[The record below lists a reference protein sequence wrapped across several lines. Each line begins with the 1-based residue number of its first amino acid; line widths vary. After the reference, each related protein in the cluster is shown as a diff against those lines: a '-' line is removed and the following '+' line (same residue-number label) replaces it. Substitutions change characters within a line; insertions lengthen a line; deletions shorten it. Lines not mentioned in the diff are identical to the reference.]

1 MKPTTLQSLL
11 VVEDVISVRKDRL
24 LYHNKHEEDYY
35 TVSSA
40 PESVSIVAISTDGK
54 MLITK
59 EYRHAINGYVTGF
72 AGGSV
77 DEGESPLQAARREL
91 LEETGCTA
99 TSFEVLGSC
108 YPLPGIL
115 AQKMTIVLA
124 RGVAKTH
131 EARLQA
137 SEVIEARFIPVEE
150 LNSLVQKGG
159 SIDGIM
165 CCALHFYNLQSSAY
179 Q

>member
-1 MKPTTLQSLL
+1 MKPTTLKSLL

-24 LYHNKHEEDYY
+24 LYHNEHEEDYY
-35 TVSSA
+35 VVSSA
-40 PESVSIVAISTDGK
+40 PESVSIVAISPDGK
-54 MLITK
+54 ILITK
-59 EYRHAINGYVTGF
+59 EYRHAIRGYVTGF

-77 DEGESPLQAARREL
+77 DEGESAVDAAKREL

-99 TSFEVLGSC
+99 ASFEVIGSC

-124 RGVAKTH
+124 RGVTKTH
-131 EARLQA
+131 ETKLQA
-137 SEVIEARFIPVEE
+137 SEVIESCFMPMHE
-150 LNSLVQKGG
+150 LGQLVQKGT

-165 CCALHFYNLQSSAY
+165 CTALHFYHMM
-179 Q
+179 